1 MTMQSR
7 IRSGEG
13 VIVLTSMLDLVGAL
27 LLVAAVTVLVWSITV
42 PGALAAAGVGLL
54 LLSLV
59 IDKRGPDESV
69 PSL

>member
-1 MTMQSR
+1 MTMRSR

>member
-1 MTMQSR
+1 MRSR

-13 VIVLTSMLDLVGAL
+13 VVVLTSMLDLVGAL

>member
-13 VIVLTSMLDLVGAL
+13 VVVLTSMLDLVGAL